1 MVRFSHPAA
10 PLLSHS
16 QAQVCLRRLCACEE
30 SVGLCGRTMWQKATD
45 AMHEQLLQR
54 TCGTPPLVYVADLK
68 GPGRYEHKMDHL
80 ACFLAGTLALGVAH
94 RFEQTHVSV
103 SVSAVREN
111 KLSLAPVP
119 QTGPSKRGAGL
130 ADGGGSR

>member
-30 SVGLCGRTMWQKATD
+30 SVGGDGRTMWQKATD

-94 RFEQTHVSV
+94 RFEQAHSFCFGFCCPRKQIEPG
-103 SVSAVREN
+103 SCAQ
-111 KLSLAPVP
+111 A
-119 QTGPSKRGAGL
+119 GPSKCGAGL

>member
-1 MVRFSHPAA
+1 
-10 PLLSHS
+10 
-16 QAQVCLRRLCACEE
+16 
-30 SVGLCGRTMWQKATD
+30 
-45 AMHEQLLQR
+45 MHEQLLQR

-103 SVSAVREN
+103 SVSVVRE
-111 KLSLAPVP
+111 KQIEPGSCA